1 MLKNMIGALV
11 VMLGISFSPVIN
23 AQEASATES
32 HYQFDQ
38 HSDFTIFWHDLQLA
52 VSTQDKQAV
61 AKMMNFPF
69 SDYEHSPMIFQNEAE
84 FLSQYDELFDAEMV
98 KLIKTNQY
106 RQGDADQSQILDAVS
121 PEGYIIEHENSD
133 NGYNLVIEPVDGVY
147 KLVRIAF
154 YS

>member
-1 MLKNMIGALV
+1 
-11 VMLGISFSPVIN
+11 MLGLSFSPVIG

-32 HYQFDQ
+32 RYQFDQ

-52 VSTQDKQAV
+52 VSTQDKEAV
-61 AKMMNFPF
+61 AKMMSFPF

-84 FLSQYDELFDAEMV
+84 FLAQYNELFDAEMMR
-98 KLIKTNQY
+98 LIQTNQY
-106 RQGDADQSQILDAVS
+106 RQGDADQSQVLDAVS

-133 NGYNLVIEPVDGVY
+133 NGYNLVIEKVDGIY